1 LSLPA
6 AKGARRWN
14 PRELAGV
21 LDHTLLA
28 AGATTADIQRLCDE
42 AREHG
47 FAAVCVNGVHVPLC
61 AARLAGSAVKVSAVV
76 GFPLGANDP
85 RAKSHEARLA
95 LESGAREID
104 MVLQIGA
111 LRAGERELV
120 LRDIESVV
128 GTARA
133 ERALVKV
140 ILETGLLSR
149 DEIVSA
155 CRLAE
160 EAGAGFVKTSTGF
173 GPRGASR
180 EDVELMRSCVGTRLG
195 IKAAG
200 GIRTASFA
208 RELLAAGA
216 TRLGCSASVAL
227 VRAAETE
234 HLGEAET

>member
-1 LSLPA
+1 MI
-6 AKGARRWN
+6 
-14 PRELAGV
+14 
-21 LDHTLLA
+21 DHTLLA
-28 AGATTADIQRLCDE
+28 ADATPASVQRLCDE

-47 FAAVCVNGVHVPLC
+47 FAAVCVNGVHVPRC
-61 AARLAGSAVKVSAVV
+61 TERLAGSAVRVCAVV
-76 GFPLGANDP
+76 GFPLGASDP
-85 RAKSHEARLA
+85 RAKSHETRVA
-95 LESGAREID
+95 LECGAREID
-104 MVLQIGA
+104 MVLQVGA

-128 GTARA
+128 SAASA

-149 DEIVSA
+149 DEIVTA

-180 EDVELMRSCVGTRLG
+180 EDVELMRSCVGARLG

-200 GIRTASFA
+200 GIRTPSFA

-227 VRAAETE
+227 VRAAQREENRT
-234 HLGEAET
+234 AETGGRGGARSDNEPE

>member
-1 LSLPA
+1 MGSPPS
-6 AKGARRWN
+6 
-14 PRELAGV
+14 PRELAAF

-28 AGATTADIQRLCDE
+28 PGATAADVERLCAE

-47 FAAVCVNGVHVPLC
+47 FAAVCVNGAHVRRC
-61 AARLAGSAVKVSAVV
+61 SDRMAGTPVKVCAVV
-76 GFPLGANDP
+76 GFPLGASDP
-85 RAKSHEARLA
+85 RAKIHEARLA
-95 LESGAREID
+95 LECGARELD

-111 LRAGERELV
+111 LRAGEHALV
-120 LRDIESVV
+120 VRDIAGVV
-128 GTARA
+128 GAASA

-149 DEIVSA
+149 DEIAAA

-173 GPRGASR
+173 GPRGASC
-180 EDVELMRSCVGTRLG
+180 EDVELMHSCVGSRLG

-208 RELLAAGA
+208 LELLAAGA

-227 VRAAETE
+227 VR
-234 HLGEAET
+234 EAEAELRG